1 MTVAGQIRSRID
13 AFPAGYVFTL
23 SDFGLDPSKEIA
35 LAKLLSRMAAS
46 GELMKAAKGKY
57 YKPRRTT
64 FGVLKPAYEELV
76 KDYLVKDGEIIG
88 YITGT
93 AAFSQMGLTSQI
105 SSGIMIGVNKYRRPV
120 MRAGYQVRFLLQE
133 NPIKEEY
140 VDLLQI
146 LDAIKLI
153 REIPGA
159 SPAEA
164 CRIIIDLI
172 KSLDDNRTAELER
185 LSLKYTSSVR
195 AVLGA
200 ILEYLGRP
208 IFFVRKSLN
217 GVSSYTLPIPL
228 SVLPTKKNWK
238 INEPARE

>member
-1 MTVAGQIRSRID
+1 MRVAALVKSRID
-13 AFPAGYVFTL
+13 SFPAGYVFTL
-23 SDFGLDPSKEIA
+23 SDFGLDPSNEIA

-57 YKPRRTT
+57 YKPRKTT

-93 AAFSQMGLTSQI
+93 AAFSQMGLTTQI

-140 VDLLQI
+140 VDLLLI
-146 LDAIKLI
+146 LDAIRLI
-153 REIPGA
+153 REIPGT

-172 KSLDDNRTAELER
+172 RSLDDNRTAELER
-185 LSLKYTSSVR
+185 LSLKYTNYVR
-195 AVLGA
+195 AVVGA
-200 ILEYLGRP
+200 TLEYLGRP
-208 IFFVRKSLN
+208 TDLVRKSLN
-217 GVSSYTLPIPL
+217 GLSSYILPIPL
-228 SVLPTKKNWK
+228 SVLPTKMNWK
-238 INEPARE
+238 INEPTR